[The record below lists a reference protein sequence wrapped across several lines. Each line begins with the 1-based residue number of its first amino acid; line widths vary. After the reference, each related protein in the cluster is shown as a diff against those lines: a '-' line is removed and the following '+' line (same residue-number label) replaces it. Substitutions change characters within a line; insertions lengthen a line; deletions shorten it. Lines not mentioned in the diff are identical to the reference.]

1 MGSSHILWTAIS
13 PILQRIMKKIVI
25 AGGTGF
31 LGQLLSKNFLKQDF
45 EVVVLTRKHVEDQHG
60 IRYVKWDGRL
70 FGSWTRELEGADVL
84 INLNGKSVDC
94 RYTEANK
101 QAIYDT
107 RIQAT
112 YILGEAVKKCQHPPK
127 LWINAS
133 SATIYRHSE
142 DQEMDEHDGQ
152 IGEGF
157 SVDVCKKWERT
168 FFDFEMPNVR
178 QVALRISIVLGASG
192 GALISL
198 KRLTQFGLGGRQGNG
213 KQYFSWVH
221 EQDFVEV
228 VNWVIHNE
236 RATGIY
242 NVASPDPVPNAD
254 FMKQLRKALKVPFG
268 LPSPKWLL
276 SIGAWLI
283 GTETEL
289 ILKSRRVVP
298 TRLREEGFSFQYQY
312 ISDAFKSL
320 L

>member
-1 MGSSHILWTAIS
+1 MN
-13 PILQRIMKKIVI
+13 KIII

-31 LGQLLSKNFLKQDF
+31 LGQLLSENFVKQGF
-45 EVVVLTRKHVEDQHG
+45 EVVVLTRKQVEDQNG

-70 FGSWTRELEGADVL
+70 FGSWTRELENADVL

-94 RYTEANK
+94 RYTEVNK

-112 YILGEAVKKCQHPPK
+112 YILGEAIKKCQAPPK

-133 SATIYRHSE
+133 SATIYRHAE
-142 DQEMDEHDGQ
+142 DREMDEATGE
-152 IGEGF
+152 IGDGF

-168 FFDFEMPNVR
+168 FFEFEMPNVR

-192 GALISL
+192 GALIPL
-198 KRLTQFGLGGRQGNG
+198 KRLTQFGLGGRQGSG

-221 EQDFVEV
+221 EQDFVAV
-228 VNWVIHNE
+228 VNWVIQNE

-242 NVASPDPVPNAD
+242 NVASSNPVPNAVI
-254 FMKQLRKALKVPFG
+254 MKQLSKALKVPFG

-276 SIGAWLI
+276 TIGAWLI

-298 TRLREEGFSFQYQY
+298 TRLREEGFQFIFST
-312 ISDAFKSL
+312 IAETLENVTSRIV
-320 L
+320 

>member
-1 MGSSHILWTAIS
+1 
-13 PILQRIMKKIVI
+13 MKKIVI

-31 LGQLLSKNFLKQDF
+31 LGQLLSENFVKQDF
-45 EVVVLTRKHVEDQHG
+45 EVVVLTRKHVEDQNG
-60 IRYVKWDGRL
+60 IRYVKWDGSSI
-70 FGSWTRELEGADVL
+70 GSWTRELEEADVL

-112 YILGEAVKKCQHPPK
+112 YILGEAIKKCKVPPK

-133 SATIYRHSE
+133 SATIYGHVVDR
-142 DQEMDEHDGQ
+142 EMDEATGE

-192 GALISL
+192 GALIPL
-198 KRLTQFGLGGRQGNG
+198 KRLAQFGLGGRQGDG
-213 KQYFSWVH
+213 KLYFSWVH

-228 VNWVIHNE
+228 VKWVIQNE
-236 RATGIY
+236 SATGIY
-242 NVASPDPVPNAD
+242 NVASPNPVPNAV
-254 FMKQLRKALKVPFG
+254 FMKQLRQALKVPFG
-268 LPSPKWLL
+268 IPSPKWLL
-276 SIGAWLI
+276 TIGARLI

-289 ILKSRRVVP
+289 ILKSRRVIP
-298 TRLREEGFSFQYQY
+298 TRLKEEGYQFTFST
-312 ISDAFKSL
+312 IAETL
-320 L
+320 ENVTPRIV